1 MVIRLLFVPLKGKS
15 CRQYVENSRENTVF
29 GSSQHKKWIFTLITH
44 DLYPQNDGFTT
55 VTRSSRSQNM
65 IFMTI
70 TYGSH
75 P

>member
-1 MVIRLLFVPLKGKS
+1 MR
-15 CRQYVENSRENTVF
+15 
-29 GSSQHKKWIFTLITH
+29 ITH

-55 VTRSSRSQNM
+55 VTRSSPSQNM

-75 P
+75 Q